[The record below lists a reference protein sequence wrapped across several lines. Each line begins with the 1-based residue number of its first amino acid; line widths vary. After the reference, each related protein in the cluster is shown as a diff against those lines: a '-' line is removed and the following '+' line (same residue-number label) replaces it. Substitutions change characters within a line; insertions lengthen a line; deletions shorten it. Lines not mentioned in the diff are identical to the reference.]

1 MSFCSCCGAGVAA
14 DADVTTQMMSS
25 NVELHSLSTG
35 RPPLVVTVT
44 RQLKQMLF
52 RWDPTGEEERER
64 IEKDVQKRGRVGR
77 WGRCVCVH
85 KSLV

>member
-1 MSFCSCCGAGVAA
+1 MSKNLESWSKIDCTTTDNFFCRSCCGAGVAA
-14 DADVTTQMMSS
+14 DAEVTTQMMSS

-52 RWDPTGEEERER
+52 RW
-64 IEKDVQKRGRVGR
+64 
-77 WGRCVCVH
+77 
-85 KSLV
+85 KSDAYSVIWSDKVTVSK